1 MNTCLL
7 DAFTKNLDFHRAT
20 AAKVYDVPYDD
31 VTPDQRRNAKT
42 VNFSVI
48 YGAGATNLSRQLG
61 IKRSEAKELIENYF
75 GQFKGLKT
83 FMDETVNFAR
93 ENGYVKT
100 LAGRKRILRDINS
113 RNGLARSNSERMAI
127 NTPIQGSAADM
138 IKLAMIEIH
147 KTMKEKKYQSKM
159 IMQVHDELVFDIY
172 KPELEE
178 MTEMIVDK
186 MRNALPELTVPIIV
200 EPGTGQTWLEAH

>member
-1 MNTCLL
+1 MLE
-7 DAFTKNLDFHRAT
+7 AFNKGLDFHKAT
-20 AAKVYDVPYDD
+20 AAKVYEVPFEE

-42 VNFSVI
+42 VNFSII

-61 IKRSEAKELIENYF
+61 IKRGEAKKLIETYF
-75 GQFKGLKT
+75 AQFKGLKT
-83 FMDETVNFAR
+83 YMDETVNFAR

-113 RNGLARSNSERMAI
+113 RNGLARSNAERMAI

-147 KTMKEKKYQSKM
+147 KEMKAKETKSKM

-178 MTEMIVDK
+178 MTKLIVDK
-186 MRNALPELTVPIIV
+186 MGAALPELSVPIIV
-200 EPGTGQTWLEAH
+200 EPGIGQNWLEAH